1 MAITAHAAQ
10 AEGAM
15 GHVRRA
21 RSPRVG
27 CPGRRSCQWQ
37 ADRRGAEAATD
48 PKPVMRS
55 LPVGHAGVY

>member
-21 RSPRVG
+21 RSPRAG

-55 LPVGHAGVY
+55 LPIGHAGVY